1 MGQKTAGTCYV
12 KADGVALTVT
22 GGCEAPITEKT
33 RETIVPGFFSEKDRV
48 PYIKVDAVH
57 TPGFPLDKLA
67 KGENMTVTCEFKNG
81 KTYVLSGAYLVGEPA
96 SAGDDGKISL
106 EFNGVKGEWM

>member
-22 GGCEAPITEKT
+22 GGCEAPVTEVV
-33 RETIVPGFFSEKDRV
+33 RETIVNGFFSEKDRT
-48 PYIKVDAVH
+48 PYVKVDAVH

-81 KTYVLSGAYLVGEPA
+81 KTYVLSGAYIVGEPA

-106 EFNGVKGEWM
+106 EFHGIKGEWM